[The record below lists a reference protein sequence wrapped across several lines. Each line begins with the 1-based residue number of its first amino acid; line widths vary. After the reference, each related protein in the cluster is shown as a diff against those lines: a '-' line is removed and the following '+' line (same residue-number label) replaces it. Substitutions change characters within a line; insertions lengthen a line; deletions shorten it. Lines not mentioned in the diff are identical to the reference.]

1 MHNSFKLA
9 KDRNMKRFNNRSAK
23 NSLTLRC
30 LCLIDAMSSSMG
42 CDVALQKDSAVEQ

>member
-9 KDRNMKRFNNRSAK
+9 KDRNMKRFNNKCK